1 LAEKLVAVYIS
12 EYKGVY
18 LNNKVMWWD
27 KLSKP
32 QYGGEIVISSP
43 SNIENFDPYF
53 SEHFTQIYTGWLER
67 LLAEDWT
74 LDQAVFD
81 YKLISPHRYL
91 KGHLAESWEFSEP
104 GTLVFHLRQGIH
116 WQDIPPVNG
125 REFTA
130 DDVAYH
136 FHRLYGLGSGFTE
149 PSPAQDKTIMYQDLV
164 SVIAIDKYTVAFKWK
179 IANPEFIMQ
188 FLITNH
194 SPVLAIE
201 AREAVEKW
209 GNVNDW
215 RRAIGTGPFFLKEFV
230 SGISATMVKNPN
242 YWGCDERYPQNKLPY
257 ADQVRILI
265 LPDKNETLEA
275 FLAGKIDVIDGISME
290 QAQQI
295 KKTNPDILQIS
306 HQTTGTITIDPRND
320 VAPFSDIR
328 VRKAM
333 QMAVDLP
340 GIAKNHY
347 GGTVEPYPSTLSSK
361 CVKVWGNGWEFAYE
375 SWPQNLKDEYAYN
388 PAKARQLLTD
398 AGYPNGF
405 KTNIAVD
412 GGVDLKLLQ
421 MVKSYFT
428 EVGIDMEI
436 RPMVA
441 NQKHDQLAYSGGTL
455 GLDVEPFRELPRL
468 RTGYPL
474 NTHLMISDPVF
485 DSFFPRA
492 QAAASLDETKQ
503 IFREANEYVA
513 RQHFAISLLPK
524 PKNYSFCQPW
534 LKGYNAQFGAT
545 SWSPPS
551 LSFYASRFW
560 IDQRLK
566 KSMGH

>member
-1 LAEKLVAVYIS
+1 
-12 EYKGVY
+12 
-18 LNNKVMWWD
+18 
-27 KLSKP
+27 
-32 QYGGEIVISSP
+32 
-43 SNIENFDPYF
+43 
-53 SEHFTQIYTGWLER
+53 
-67 LLAEDWT
+67 
-74 LDQAVFD
+74 
-81 YKLISPHRYL
+81 
-91 KGHLAESWEFSEP
+91 
-104 GTLVFHLRQGIH
+104 
-116 WQDIPPVNG
+116 
-125 REFTA
+125 
-130 DDVAYH
+130 
-136 FHRLYGLGSGFTE
+136 
-149 PSPAQDKTIMYQDLV
+149 
-164 SVIAIDKYTVAFKWK
+164 
-179 IANPEFIMQ
+179 
-188 FLITNH
+188 
-194 SPVLAIE
+194 
-201 AREAVEKW
+201 
-209 GNVNDW
+209 
-215 RRAIGTGPFFLKEFV
+215 
-230 SGISATMVKNPN
+230 
-242 YWGCDERYPQNKLPY
+242 
-257 ADQVRILI
+257 
-265 LPDKNETLEA
+265 
-275 FLAGKIDVIDGISME
+275 
-290 QAQQI
+290 
-295 KKTNPDILQIS
+295 
-306 HQTTGTITIDPRND
+306 
-320 VAPFSDIR
+320 
-328 VRKAM
+328 M